1 MDKATIMIIED
12 ESIIAKDIENILKCY
27 GYNVA
32 GPYSRAEEAIKSVSE
47 IKPDLILMDVVLK
60 GEMDGVEAAGI
71 IKKQISVPIIYL
83 TAYADDNTIARIK
96 NTEPYGYFLKP
107 FEEKE
112 LYTWIE
118 TTLYKFKAEQ
128 SLKKNALWIKSILK
142 CYDQPIIATNE
153 NGEIQFINNVANTIL
168 GINEENINGKKLN
181 EVLNI
186 YDDQGT
192 AALNSLNDILQKQ
205 SSVNKQ
211 NHSYIIDKD
220 KNKRNITYSIYPI
233 DIEDLSSGFIFT
245 FNLNN
250 NIKEKTEPG
259 YHLSE
264 KLAESK
270 KELEQFAYIA
280 SHDLQEPL
288 RMIASYVQ
296 LLQRRYQGK
305 LDQDADEFIS
315 FTVEGVTRMKSLL
328 NDLLAYSRINTKS
341 SPFLNVDINKIIIE
355 IKSKI
360 NKIFDSNT
368 YDISNDNMPQLN
380 ASESQIKE
388 LFYNLLINAIKFN
401 DKEKAEI
408 KIGYTPEQD
417 YHLFS
422 IRDNGI
428 GIEKE
433 YANKIFEV
441 FQRLHT
447 HDEYPGTG
455 IGLAI
460 CKKIIENHGGKIWIE
475 SEPGKG
481 STFKFT
487 LKK

>member
-12 ESIIAKDIENILKCY
+12 ESIIAKDIENILRSY

-32 GPYSRAEEAIKSVSE
+32 GPYSRAEEAIKSVNE
-47 IKPDLILMDVVLK
+47 IKPDLILMDVVLR
-60 GEMDGVEAAGI
+60 GEMDGVEAASI

-83 TAYADDNTIARIK
+83 TAYADDNTINRIK

-118 TTLYKFKAEQ
+118 TTLHKFKAEQ

-153 NGEIQFINNVANTIL
+153 NGEIQFINNMANTIL
-168 GINEENINGKKLN
+168 GFDEENINGKKLN
-181 EVLNI
+181 DVLNV
-186 YDDQGT
+186 YDEQNT
-192 AALNSLNDILQKQ
+192 VELYSLNDILLKQ
-205 SSVNKQ
+205 TTINKH

-220 KNKRNITYSIYPI
+220 KRKRNITYSIYPI

-250 NIKEKTEPG
+250 NNNENTEPDHNLDG
-259 YHLSE
+259 

-270 KELEQFAYIA
+270 KELEQFAYIT

-296 LLQRRYQGK
+296 LLQRRYRGK

-315 FTVEGVTRMKSLL
+315 FAVEGVTRMKSLL

-341 SPFLNVDINKIIIE
+341 SPIANVDINQVIIE
-355 IKSKI
+355 IKTKI
-360 NKIFDSNT
+360 GKIFDSNT
-368 YDISNDNMPQLN
+368 YDISHESLPQLN
-380 ASESQIKE
+380 GSESQIKE

-401 DKEKAEI
+401 DKVKAKI
-408 KIGYTPEQD
+408 IIGYASEQD

-460 CKKIIENHGGKIWIE
+460 CKKIIENHGGRIWIE
-475 SEPGKG
+475 SEPGVG